1 MSSSKSFQFKKFSIE
16 QDKCPMKIGTDGV
29 LLGAWANVE
38 HCQKALDIGSGS
50 GVIALMIAQRATGAH
65 ITAIEIDEN
74 SSKQA
79 EHNMSTSPFAER
91 LKLHNCSIQDFAKNA
106 NDSFDLIVCN
116 PPFFSGGTFSNNQA
130 RKEVRHTIKLPN
142 GDLLRCAKSLLAANG
157 KFCVI
162 LPYIEGLR
170 FKELAESYGL
180 YVNKITSVRGKVD
193 KPVERLLIEFQNNKP
208 ENCEEDDLTLQIGGR
223 HEYSE
228 EYVNLTREFYLNM

>member
-1 MSSSKSFQFKKFSIE
+1 MCIR
-16 QDKCPMKIGTDGV
+16 D
-29 LLGAWANVE
+29 
-38 HCQKALDIGSGS
+38 
-50 GVIALMIAQRATGAH
+50 R
-65 ITAIEIDEN
+65 
-74 SSKQA
+74 
-79 EHNMSTSPFAER
+79 
-91 LKLHNCSIQDFAKNA
+91 
-106 NDSFDLIVCN
+106 
-116 PPFFSGGTFSNNQA
+116 
-130 RKEVRHTIKLPN
+130 
-142 GDLLRCAKSLLAANG
+142 
-157 KFCVI
+157 I